1 MNENKNSRED
11 LITLRNYTLGVV
23 AFATAVSTLLIQ
35 VLHFR
40 TEPTIACTLAFACMM
55 LLIVYLI
62 GRAENRNQLM
72 LRDHIDES
80 SVVVGGFEKRLGS
93 IDDVLVDIQ
102 ASALRTEMNSV
113 MFRTPEN
120 HDTIIRMAEKYFVEL
135 GQDWVMTDTFLSW
148 VESEEKA
155 GRKVHVPAS
164 LLDDVTQKQRAELQG
179 K

>member
-1 MNENKNSRED
+1 MQENKNSKED

-23 AFATAVSTLLIQ
+23 GFATAVSTILIQ
-35 VLHFR
+35 LLHFR
-40 TEPTIACTLAFACMM
+40 AEPTIACSAAFACMM

-80 SVVVGGFEKRLGS
+80 GVIIGELDKRLGL
-93 IDDVLVDIQ
+93 INDVLVDVQ
-102 ASALRTEMNSV
+102 ASTLRTEMNSA

-120 HDTIIRMAEKYFVEL
+120 HDTIIRMAERYFVEL
-135 GQDWVMTDTFLSW
+135 GQDWVMTDTFLAW
-148 VESEEKA
+148 VESEENK
-155 GRKVHVPAS
+155 GRKVHVPAG
-164 LLDDVTQKQRAELQG
+164 LLDNVTKKQQEEKQG